1 MKRLFLSLLIGAGL
15 IPLAAHAETMDT
27 WTNGVSINLSAALP
41 IDATNFINSGT
52 ISVSSVFPFD
62 TSNTR
67 NFTNSGTMQGAV
79 GFQFDYAPRNSGGA
93 LTAPRQLA
101 ANFHNRNGGLVT
113 AFDSTLFNGNLG
125 SYLLVYATNIVNQGN
140 LSVGAGGLLH
150 LVGSN
155 VNLSFSGTGVRVI
168 TPQGSFNDSPT
179 TNVFSPDVAIY
190 DNYWGQTNMNI
201 TTDFIIRPDGS
212 VQSPPHRVT
221 QGAGFFTTV
230 VGVGNP
236 YSSGYSNAVGIASF
250 EITLPDG
257 STMTTNVVTNFVRQ
271 AVFVGVNNPSNTTV
285 NIFFSPSSEPTN
297 FFRTAH
303 VLIATDTT
311 NVVSAGLDAN
321 TVYFQDTLASE
332 TNSGVLANFSGGG
345 SRPANYLLSRIQQ
358 GGGIIGNVPI
368 TPDFLYET
376 SFSNRVVNGPYAGYS
391 AFIDNL
397 VSRPPAT
404 PGGTVTNMPG
414 RIKIQA
420 NSLDMLNA
428 RVRGSGYVEIDTKH
442 LVRSAGAVVDCEN
455 VSFFLGSTNGPLR
468 VQNLMKESVER
479 VRGDVYAWS
488 GTWSNSYVMEIENYE
503 IDEETG
509 EATPAPLTNSVTVG
523 LHVLILDGSSLFDEL
538 PVAIHKF
545 ETRGTNVVISA
556 NDNGTVIE
564 TFFVDGQSFTLQGN
578 LSLDGNL
585 FHWVHTN
592 APNLQYFTNTGVLSI
607 PGEAH
612 FGDDGAAPYLA
623 YVNAG
628 RIQSGSLVI
637 KSDYCEIAGT
647 NAVNGPATII
657 TPSAKFEGGR
667 VTAGGDITLQGNVF
681 KLNRAG
687 LVSNRRLNLVVTGSI
702 FDSGGGSSNSIV
714 CLDGFH
720 MQFKPA
726 SGDLLGTS
734 VSSVAPSFAR
744 VEHFWAAED
753 RLATR
758 DGFSDNV
765 ALGRLTLTPGGF
777 APYAYAFAGTG
788 PGKAL
793 YVDWLDLSQL
803 SDYQNQ
809 LEIDPSLVIYF
820 AAATVAPTVTLPVN
834 HTAEEFLDGQFEG
847 RLRWVKDFAGPN
859 SSVDVLVNGTQTIQ
873 VNRARRNSKLLDD
886 DGDGVPNFFD
896 FTPFDGVVLASIE
909 PVATPAGVKISWM
922 AAAGTVYHV
931 EYQTNFNAPWQKL
944 LTTTYIAAT
953 NGICSVIDTNG
964 TTGAGMRLYRV
975 MYRPAGQ

>member
-15 IPLAAHAETMDT
+15 FPLAGRAATIDT
-27 WTNGVSINLSAALP
+27 WTNGANINLSTALP
-41 IDATNFINSGT
+41 IDATNVINSGT
-52 ISVSSVFPFD
+52 ISVSSIFPFD

-67 NFTNSGTMQGAV
+67 NFTNSGTMQGSV
-79 GFQFDYAPRNSGGA
+79 GFRFDYAPRNSGGA

-125 SYLLVYATNIVNQGN
+125 SYLLVNATNIVNQGT
-140 LSVGAGGLLH
+140 LSVGAGGMLH

-155 VNLSFSGTGVRVI
+155 VNLSFSGAGVRVI

-179 TNVFSPDVAIY
+179 TNVFSPDVAIT
-190 DNYWGQTNMNI
+190 DQYWGQTNMNI
-201 TTDFIIRPDGS
+201 DTGFIIRPDGS

-221 QGAGFFTTV
+221 QGGPFFTTV

-236 YSSGYSNAVGIASF
+236 YSSAYSNMVGMASF

-297 FFRTAH
+297 AFRTAH

-311 NVVSAGLDAN
+311 NVMSAGLDAN
-321 TVYFQDTLASE
+321 TVYFRDTLASE
-332 TNSGVLANFSGGG
+332 TNSGVLANFAGGG

-358 GGGIIGNVPI
+358 GGGVIGNDVI
-368 TPDFLYET
+368 TNNYLYDP

-397 VSRPPAT
+397 VSRPPQI

-414 RIKIQA
+414 RIKIEA
-420 NSLDMLNA
+420 DRLDMYNA
-428 RVRGSGYVEIDTKH
+428 RIRGSGYVEIDAKH

-455 VSFFLGSTNGPLR
+455 LSFFLGSTNGSLR
-468 VQNLMKESVER
+468 VQNLMQESVER
-479 VRGDVYAWS
+479 VRGSIYAWS
-488 GTWSNSYVMEIENYE
+488 GTWSNSYTLEIENYE

-523 LHVLILDGSSLFDEL
+523 LHVLILDGTSLFDEL
-538 PVAIHKF
+538 PVVIHKF
-545 ETRGTNVVISA
+545 ETRSTNVVIAPSE
-556 NDNGTVIE
+556 NGTVIE
-564 TFFVDGQSFTLQGN
+564 TFFVDGQSFTLQGSLN
-578 LSLDGNL
+578 LDGNL

-592 APNLQYFTNTGVLSI
+592 APNLQYFTNTGVLTI

-612 FGDDGAAPYLA
+612 FGDDGAAPYRA

-628 RIQSGSLVI
+628 RIQSASLVI
-637 KSDYCEIAGT
+637 KSDYCELTGT
-647 NAVNGPATII
+647 NAVGGPATVI

-667 VTAGGDITLQGNVF
+667 ITAGQDITLQGDVF
-681 KLNRAG
+681 KLNRSG
-687 LVSNRRLNLVVTGSI
+687 LVSSRRLNLFVTGSI

-714 CLDGFH
+714 CQDGFF

-744 VEHFWAAED
+744 VEHVWAADD
-753 RLATR
+753 RGATR
-758 DGFSDNV
+758 AGFTDNV
-765 ALGRLTLTPGGF
+765 ALGRLTLSPGGF
-777 APYAYAFAGTG
+777 APYAYAFAGAG
-788 PGKAL
+788 SGKAL

-803 SDYQNQ
+803 SAYQNQ

-820 AAATVAPTVTLPVN
+820 AAASLAPSVTLPVN
-834 HTAEEFLDGQFEG
+834 YTAEEFLDGQFEG

-886 DGDGVPNFFD
+886 DGDGIPNFFD

-909 PVATPAGVKISWM
+909 PVTTPAGVRISWM

-944 LTTTYIAAT
+944 LTTTYTAAT

-964 TTGAGMRLYRV
+964 TAGTGMRLYRV
-975 MYRPAGQ
+975 MYRPTGQ